1 MSKTFVTEISVL
13 LFLTLVAHILLLH
26 AKNII
31 VSKQMYATLTFK
43 AKNISCYLFFAV
55 NRNEF

>member
-43 AKNISCYLFFAV
+43 AKNI
-55 NRNEF
+55 